1 MEKPNKRRLFLKKT
15 ALGTTSIALAPGFL
29 GLKAKSKLAGLPNIR
44 PKVAFITTTYSS
56 GSSHSDVIGTKLFLG
71 IPTDKGLEEPQIEV
85 VSFWIDQMAPDHTG
99 PKIAALNHLPIFDTI
114 EQAMTLGG
122 KEIAVDAVIYVGE
135 HGEYPYNR
143 LGQKMY
149 PRMNHLEQIFR
160 VIDAHNHPIPVFSD
174 KHLSYNWL
182 DCKWI
187 YDRAKE
193 LNVPMMAGSTLA
205 YCWRDPI
212 LHHPI
217 GSQITEAVG
226 IGYASLDAYGHHVL
240 ELLQCMVERRNGGET
255 GVASVQGLEGDQVW
269 KALDDGRISEE
280 LVKAACDKIQNR
292 TEGAMR
298 EIVKH
303 PKAILIRYNDGLK
316 AAILM
321 LDELVNNGW
330 AYAAKANGETVA
342 TEFVLSKGPIFAHFS
357 YLTLNIQGFITRG
370 GVPPVPIERNLLTSG
385 LIDMGIRS
393 LNKGGRPIDTPFLNI
408 NYSVKDD
415 FAIYPPNP
423 RPIGASIGTWPP
435 AGFEEKYDFII
446 QERYRQ

>member
-1 MEKPNKRRLFLKKT
+1 MGAAGLT
-15 ALGTTSIALAPGFL
+15 IAPGLMGQGAAHMPTHFPER
-29 GLKAKSKLAGLPNIR
+29 K

-71 IPTDKGLEEPQIEV
+71 IPTDNGLETPQIEV
-85 VSFWIDQMAPDHTG
+85 VSLWIDQITPGHTG
-99 PKIAALNHLPIFDTI
+99 PRIAALNNVPIFDTI

-122 KEIAVDAVIYVGE
+122 KDIAVDAVIYVGE
-135 HGEYPYNR
+135 HGDYPRNR

-160 VIDAHNHPIPVFSD
+160 VIDAYNHPIPVFND
-174 KHLSYNWL
+174 KHLSYNWI

-193 LNVPMMAGSTLA
+193 LNVPMMAGSSLA

-217 GSQITEAVG
+217 GARITEAVG

-240 ELLQCMVERRNGGET
+240 ELLQCMVERRTGGET
-255 GVASVQGLEGDQVW
+255 GVASVQGLEGGSVW
-269 KALDDGRISEE
+269 QAMDNGLISKELVEAACDRIQNRASGSMRE
-280 LVKAACDKIQNR
+280 LVKNPR
-292 TEGAMR
+292 
-298 EIVKH
+298 
-303 PKAILIRYNDGLK
+303 AILIHYNDGLK

-321 LDELVNNGW
+321 LDEYVNSGW
-330 AYAAKANGETVA
+330 AYAAKADGETVA
-342 TEFVLSKGPIFAHFS
+342 AEFILSSGPIFAHFS

-370 GVPPVPIERNLLTSG
+370 GVPPVPIDRNLLTSG

-393 LNKGGRPIDTPFLNI
+393 VAAGEKLIETPFLNMT
-408 NYSVKDD
+408 YSVKDD
-415 FAIYPPNP
+415 YAIFPPNP
-423 RPIGASIGTWPP
+423 RPTGASIGAWPP
-435 AGFEEKYDFII
+435 SGFEAEYDFII
-446 QERYRQ
+446 QDRYRK